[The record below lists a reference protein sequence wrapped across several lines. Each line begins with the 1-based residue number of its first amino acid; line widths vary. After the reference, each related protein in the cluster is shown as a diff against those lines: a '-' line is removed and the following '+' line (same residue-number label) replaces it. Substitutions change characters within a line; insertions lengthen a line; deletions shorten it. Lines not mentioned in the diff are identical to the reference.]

1 MHQPTATS
9 RELERYQSRAA
20 GCLLGGA
27 LGDALGAPVE
37 FDSLQEIT
45 ERYGEAGLTG
55 LVPYR
60 GRLGLVTDDTQMT
73 LFTAEGLIAA
83 ALSGAQWPER
93 IGLHLYRSY
102 RRWLATQELSRPPD
116 TAQTW
121 LERQAWLYDRRA
133 PGNACLSGLAD
144 PAMGTLQAPANP
156 GSKGCGTVM
165 RSAPFGLQ
173 PGQEPEEVF
182 RQAVAGAVLTHGH
195 PTGYLAAGAFAVIVQ
210 ALAGEANL
218 ADGVA
223 DALSVLRNWPGH
235 EETTAALTA
244 AREAAAAGRPGPAAV
259 ERLGQ
264 GWVAE
269 EALAIGVY
277 AALAYP
283 GAEQARQ
290 ALLLAVNHSGDTDST
305 GSVCGNLVGAR
316 HGLQVLPADWLTEL
330 EGRADIER
338 LASDFA
344 LTTWPGWLPS
354 ANDQTLARLKAA
366 YLPGTVQV

>member
-1 MHQPTATS
+1 MHQPPATS
-9 RELERYQSRAA
+9 RELERYQSRVA

-83 ALSGAQWPER
+83 ALSGARSPER

-102 RRWLATQELSRPPD
+102 RRWLATQELSRPPY

-133 PGNACLSGLAD
+133 PGHACLSGLAG
-144 PAMGTLQAPANP
+144 PAMGTLEAPANP

-173 PGQEPEEVF
+173 PGQEPEAVF
-182 RQAVAGAVLTHGH
+182 REAVAGAVLSQHASH
-195 PTGYLAAGAFAVIVQ
+195 R
-210 ALAGEANL
+210 
-218 ADGVA
+218 
-223 DALSVLRNWPGH
+223 SPGH
-235 EETTAALTA
+235 Y
-244 AREAAAAGRPGPAAV
+244 REDDA
-259 ERLGQ
+259 
-264 GWVAE
+264 GWVLGIVE
-269 EALAIGVY
+269 NGV
-277 AALAYP
+277 L
-283 GAEQARQ
+283 
-290 ALLLAVNHSGDTDST
+290 
-305 GSVCGNLVGAR
+305 
-316 HGLQVLPADWLTEL
+316 
-330 EGRADIER
+330 GRAAPPLR
-338 LASDFA
+338 
-344 LTTWPGWLPS
+344 P
-354 ANDQTLARLKAA
+354 
-366 YLPGTVQV
+366 